1 MNLLPFHL
9 GYAVSEEQQET
20 CINQFKNKISNFGTK
35 DFSPILT
42 IFHPSWVHTKIH
54 QHPFF
59 EFLYLYKG
67 NLTTIVDGE
76 SLDLVEG
83 DLCLMN
89 LNAKHQIFQG
99 DNTKDVAFNLLVLP
113 EVFQDCFLTITH
125 SSSFIS
131 SFFQETFQYQMKSQ
145 NYLLFHRD
153 SQECIY
159 ETILQLMITC
169 EHSSRTNKNELLLG
183 LFSTLLTELT
193 YQYQRFATLGDPENR
208 TGRDIHEIIQYITE
222 HSNQINLSSLAEHF
236 NYAPAYQSRMI
247 KQYCGQS
254 FSDILLNIRLTQAA
268 QNLIETDDSI
278 QAIMYSIGYTNS
290 TWFIRKFRNKYG
302 FTPKDYRK
310 QHQ

>member
-1 MNLLPFHL
+1 MKKTRKILAVALFLLLMLTPVVSVSQPVTVQAAAKTTLKKSGGRYYAYENGKKLCNAWRKIKSGKVSYTYYFGANGAAYQADKEMMGKYSVIVKKIKGQYYGFDYL
-9 GYAVSEEQQET
+9 GHRVKGVRVGSTSAYGMPYVYYFNANGT
-20 CINQFKNKISNFGTK
+20 YNKTK
-35 DFSPILT
+35 T
-42 IFHPSWVHTKIH
+42 
-54 QHPFF
+54 
-59 EFLYLYKG
+59 
-67 NLTTIVDGE
+67 
-76 SLDLVEG
+76 
-83 DLCLMN
+83 
-89 LNAKHQIFQG
+89 A
-99 DNTKDVAFNLLVLP
+99 
-113 EVFQDCFLTITH
+113 
-125 SSSFIS
+125 
-131 SFFQETFQYQMKSQ
+131 
-145 NYLLFHRD
+145 
-153 SQECIY
+153 
-159 ETILQLMITC
+159 QLRAA
-169 EHSSRTNKNELLLG
+169 SRTNKNELLLG

-236 NYAPAYQSRMI
+236 NYAPAYLSRMI